1 MKLSVRAKTIISVV
15 LFAVIFATLITLATF
30 FDFQVS
36 ELLTK
41 NALPDGEYYANDFFG
56 VFFECVGSLP
66 IYLFAAFVCCVLF
79 WVCVKVW
86 KKKPYNIILAVVF
99 AIGSVVAFWLG
110 LKDSIGY
117 IFDHVFAVTD
127 PIYFTAIDDVY
138 HSAPVV
144 AIEVLFALLLAVCA
158 IFATKHFNED
168 TLKKLFKLCI
178 TATVAVAVANLLIMI
193 IKDPVG
199 RMRFRAINSTVG
211 QGLIEKGDVA
221 GFTRWYVSN
230 GQPNDGVIN
239 GFIDNYMASDAFKSF
254 PSGHTCAAATVYAIM
269 LVPDLFEL
277 KGKRD
282 GLGAKIACWCV
293 PIAITML
300 VAISRIV
307 CGAHYM
313 SDVTFGGTIAFVCMM
328 ISREIFICRGSH
340 FFALFP
346 MLKKK
351 AVVVANENN
360 QEKADEPSADL
371 EQSAQNADVQESK
384 ENVESADIQE
394 SDESVEV
401 EQNTQNAENADAA
414 EEDVEEGSV
423 ENESTDVAE
432 SDDAIEA

>member
-1 MKLSVRAKTIISVV
+1 MKLSVKAKTIISLV
-15 LFAVIFATLITLATF
+15 LFAVIFATLITVATF

-36 ELLTK
+36 EILTK
-41 NALPDGEYYANDFFG
+41 NALPEGEYYATDFFG

-66 IYLFAAFVCCVLF
+66 IYLFAAFACCVLF

-86 KKKPYNIILAVVF
+86 KKKPYNVILAVVF
-99 AIGSVVAFWLG
+99 AIGSVVAFWIA
-110 LKDSIGY
+110 LKDTLGY
-117 IFDHVFAVTD
+117 VFDHVFAVTD
-127 PIYFTAIDDVY
+127 PVYYNAIDEVY

-144 AIEVLFALLLAVCA
+144 AIEILFALFLAVCA

-168 TLKKLFKLCI
+168 TLRKLFKLCI
-178 TATVAVAVANLLIMI
+178 TATVAVVVANLLIMI
-193 IKDPVG
+193 IKDPIG

-211 QGLIEKGDVA
+211 QGLIERGEVA
-221 GFTRWYVSN
+221 GFTRWYVAN
-230 GQPNDGVIN
+230 GQPNEGIIN

-277 KGKRD
+277 KGKKN

-313 SDVTFGGTIAFVCMM
+313 SDVTFGGTLTFVCMM
-328 ISREIFICRGSH
+328 ISREIFVCRGSH

-346 MLKKK
+346 KLQKK
-351 AVVVANENN
+351 AVAV
-360 QEKADEPSADL
+360 ADEEQAVDQTADDEENAESA
-371 EQSAQNADVQESK
+371 ESIANAESMENT
-384 ENVESADIQE
+384 ENVLVEENTDIVKNE
-394 SDESVEV
+394 GVVENASVE
-401 EQNTQNAENADAA
+401 
-414 EEDVEEGSV
+414 
-423 ENESTDVAE
+423 
-432 SDDAIEA
+432 